1 MLAREV
7 GGPLI
12 EGVWGRGARP
22 VDKSLYFFSGF
33 PSWADKGTE
42 VPFCSHSFAGP
53 GLNGFHRLLT
63 ISTKQWNP
71 WFFIHDTFEFLAT
84 FCATKSS

>member
-22 VDKSLYFFSGF
+22 VDKSLYLFSGF
-33 PSWADKGTE
+33 PSWADKGAE

-53 GLNGFHRLLT
+53 GLNGAKQRPRLVAGPCL
-63 ISTKQWNP
+63 
-71 WFFIHDTFEFLAT
+71 FF
-84 FCATKSS
+84 C